1 MSVRSFRY
9 FNPYAEPGRTM
20 KNPYIC
26 FSGTTESTVDD
37 MENCTEIFE
46 RARAASRRIAL
57 LDTAATDHILRAVA
71 DAIGLH
77 ADRLLAAN
85 ASDLARM
92 TPDDPRYDRLKLTPQ
107 RLQDIAQDMRNVA
120 SLPSPLGLT
129 LDETV
134 RPNGLSITKVSVP
147 FGVIGIIYEAR
158 PNVGFDCFSL
168 CFKSGSA
175 VILKG
180 GTDALH
186 SNTAIAALI
195 RTVLETEGVDPD
207 AVQLLPADHAATAE
221 MLKATDYI
229 DLVIPRGSQRL
240 IRFVRENA
248 KVPVIETGAGICHTY
263 FDRAGDKVKGAAI
276 VNNAKTRRVS
286 VCNALDC
293 LLIHRERL
301 ADLPLVC
308 SRLADSKVI
317 LYADTEAYEALRGRY
332 PAPLLQEATEES
344 FGTEFLSYKMAIR
357 TVGSLDEAVEHI
369 ARYSSKHSEAI
380 VSEDKAA
387 CEEFFKRV
395 DAACVYCNASTA
407 FTDGAQFG
415 LGAEIGISTQKLHA
429 RGPMALR
436 ELTSYKYL
444 VRGNGQI
451 RS

>member
-1 MSVRSFRY
+1 
-9 FNPYAEPGRTM
+9 M
-20 KNPYIC
+20 K
-26 FSGTTESTVDD
+26 
-37 MENCTEIFE
+37 NCTEIFE
-46 RARAASRRIAL
+46 RARMASRKLAL
-57 LDTAATDHILRAVA
+57 LDAADINRILRAVA
-71 DAIGLH
+71 DRIGPETDKILTQ
-77 ADRLLAAN
+77 N
-85 ASDLARM
+85 ALDLALM
-92 TPDDPRYDRLKLTPQ
+92 DPEDPRYDRLKLTSE
-107 RLQDIAQDMRNVA
+107 RLQGIAEDMRNVA

-129 LDETV
+129 LDETT
-134 RPNGLSITKVSVP
+134 RPNGLTITKVSVP

-168 CFKSGSA
+168 CFKSGNA

-186 SNTAIAALI
+186 SNTAIVELI
-195 RTVLETEGVDPD
+195 REVLETEGIDPD

-221 MLKATDYI
+221 MLQAEGFI

-263 FDRAGDKVKGAAI
+263 FDRAGDKVKGALI

-293 LLIHRERL
+293 LLVHRERL
-301 ADLPLVC
+301 ADLPLIC
-308 SRLADSKVI
+308 NMLADSNVI
-317 LYADTEAYEALRGRY
+317 IYADGEAYEALQCRY
-332 PAPLLQEATEES
+332 PGPLLKEATEES

-380 VSEDKAA
+380 VSEDTAM
-387 CEEFFKRV
+387 CDEFIKRV
-395 DAACVYCNASTA
+395 DAACVYCNVSTA
-407 FTDGAQFG
+407 FTDGAEFG

-436 ELTSYKYL
+436 ELTSYKYI
-444 VRGNGQI
+444 VRGDGQI